1 VPAEDSLAG
10 EARYLAVTLA
20 ALLGDEPE
28 AWGLAALI
36 TLASARAGGRGGT
49 YVPLDEQDPATWDP
63 RLVAEGEGY
72 LRRATGRG
80 APGRF
85 QLEAAIQAVHLDRAR
100 TGVVDWAAL
109 RTLYA
114 ALVLVAPSLG
124 ARVALAAVT
133 GRQDG
138 AAAGLAALEDVAAAA
153 GAAVDGFQP
162 FHAVRADLLDRAG
175 RPAAAAA
182 AFDVAASL
190 AGDPTA
196 RAYLRGRASRARE
209 PGEVQR

>member
-1 VPAEDSLAG
+1 
-10 EARYLAVTLA
+10 
-20 ALLGDEPE
+20 
-28 AWGLAALI
+28 
-36 TLASARAGGRGGT
+36 
-49 YVPLDEQDPATWDP
+49 
-63 RLVAEGEGY
+63 
-72 LRRATGRG
+72 
-80 APGRF
+80 
-85 QLEAAIQAVHLDRAR
+85 VHLDRAR

-133 GRQDG
+133 GRVDG

-182 AFDVAASL
+182 AAAFDVAAAL
-190 AGDPTA
+190 AGDPAA
-196 RAYLRGRASRARE
+196 REHLRGRASRARE
-209 PGEVQR
+209 RGAAQR